1 MIRLC
6 ILLVFICLGC
16 SQSIVVRETNSTLPV
31 QTFSQDSL
39 YIYFTGGFVNDSLV
53 IEYSGIRIIET
64 GVTTNEVLGFAKKNV
79 LPSKGIDAIRV
90 SLLRPNKKYS
100 AEIINEGGNF
110 VEVWY
115 CKDDELKHYKRTE
128 PFRFDSN

>member
-1 MIRLC
+1 MIRLSF
-6 ILLVFICLGC
+6 LLAFICFSC
-16 SQSIVVRETNSTLPV
+16 SQSIVVSETHSTLPI
-31 QTFSQDSL
+31 QAYSQDSI

-79 LPSKGIDAIRV
+79 LPGKGIDAIRV

-100 AEIINEGGNF
+100 TEIINEGGNF

-115 CKDDELKHYKRTE
+115 CKDDELKHYSRAE
-128 PFRFDSN
+128 PFSID

>member
-31 QTFSQDSL
+31 QTYSQDSL

-53 IEYSGIRIIET
+53 IEYSEIRIIET

-79 LPSKGIDAIRV
+79 IPSKGIDAIRV
-90 SLLRPNKKYS
+90 SLLRPNQKYS
-100 AEIINEGGNF
+100 IEIINEGGNF

-115 CKDDELKHYKRTE
+115 CKDDELKHYSRAE
-128 PFRFDSN
+128 PFRFD

>member
-1 MIRLC
+1 MIRLS
-6 ILLVFICLGC
+6 ILLGFICYSS
-16 SQSIVVRETNSTLPV
+16 SQSIVVPETNSTLPV
-31 QTFSQDSL
+31 QTYSQDSL

-79 LPSKGIDAIRV
+79 LPSKGIDAISV

-100 AEIINEGGNF
+100 TEIINEGGNF

-115 CKDDELKHYKRTE
+115 CKDDELKHYSRTE
-128 PFRFDSN
+128 PFSFD